1 MTQRPRDIG
10 DAAEEQALVYLQR
23 QGMVL
28 RERNFQIRRGEIDL
42 IMQQGDEL
50 VFVEVRARSE
60 SRFGDGV
67 ESITYA
73 KRRRLVAAAS
83 AYLQRQ
89 RNDRPARFDV
99 VAVNGQGRLKWIR
112 DAFRAD
118 D

>member
-10 DAAEEQALVYLQR
+10 DAAENQALVYLQR

-50 VFVEVRARSE
+50 VFVEVRARTE
-60 SRFGDGV
+60 SQFGDGV

-73 KRRRLVAAAS
+73 KRRRLIAAAS

-89 RNDRPARFDV
+89 CNDSPARFDV
-99 VAVNGQGRLKWIR
+99 VAVNGQGRLKWIP